1 MTTPRLFVC
10 TFCTLVTAIHV
21 SYSNPLGGTVVP
33 GSGAASFSA
42 APGALTINQTTPK
55 VIINWQDFSVGA
67 GEVTRFV
74 QPSSSAAALN
84 RVISDNPSQIFGT
97 LQGNGAVYLINQN
110 GILVGGSGQIN
121 VGSFIGSTLDFGPDA
136 DSANASFLAGAG
148 LRLSGNSTAAVRN
161 EGYISALDDVFLVAH
176 TVQNAGS
183 ISGHT
188 VGLAAGADVE
198 LRHAG
203 SERISVVAGNT
214 KAAPGAGDGVVN
226 SGNIAAVSAELKAAG
241 GNIYALAINN
251 GGAIRATGIVKENG
265 RILLRSDRGTVVNSG
280 TLDASSRGTGTK
292 GGDVQ
297 VLGQKVGLTG
307 NSKIDVSGDA
317 GGGTVLVGGDLQ
329 GKNPNVPNA
338 QRTVVGRN
346 ATINADA
353 LSSGSGGK
361 VIVWSDEATKYLGS
375 ISAKG
380 AGNRGSGGF
389 VEVSGKSSLAFD
401 GAVDVAAARGGAKGT
416 VLLDPAT
423 ITIQAASP
431 DINGADP
438 GTSDITTLTDLDD
451 ASGDFPGADSII
463 TAGAVNALLT
473 GNNNLVLAASVRTT
487 VNAAID
493 GSDNASLTL
502 NAPRVD
508 LNAPITLAGS
518 GVLSGTPTTVNVGAG
533 GRIQNGIDVAAPA
546 GATVNVA
553 PGTYAENISVA
564 KGLRLAGAKA
574 GVDARTRNTASGESV
589 ISGQVRLEAPNIT
602 LDGFTVRDSAAGAG
616 IVANNAAGDQIINN
630 YITANVFGLSLASD
644 GSSDILVRNN
654 FFEDN
659 TLPGG
664 ASGNGIYTDFTVSR
678 VRVRDNRFEGH
689 PEGSVTF
696 LGTAA
701 STISDIDIIGN
712 LITGDGP
719 ISIGNVSGVRIT
731 GNSVTANSGHA
742 IWVGGGAAN
751 VSIIQNLL
759 HDNGGAGLKFARP
772 GSSGI
777 AAVSS
782 GFTVRENSF
791 QNNADGA
798 LVIDTSEGS
807 RYSGILNAS
816 GNWWGNDRGPKV
828 DSVGFAG
835 SGNDIAAI
843 HITDLAMATERVDF
857 SPWLNSGVNTSP
869 LGFLGDL
876 TVLNVSPLSP
886 KATADGFI
894 AEALTAPFNLTQR
907 LQLFGGTYA
916 DQAVINIPNTVAVVI
931 KEDVILNAATSVSFG
946 STVNGDGTARNL
958 DIITPTLTLGGAVGT
973 AGANSELGR
982 LTASGS
988 TAINGG
994 AVETAANQNYNG
1006 PVTLGA
1012 DTTLNNTTVAF
1023 GSAVNGAGHDLTLN
1037 SSGAVILNGP
1047 AIVNVDTFRTTGPG
1061 LTTLNGGALSA
1072 NTIDIGDQLV
1082 LGADTLLSAG
1092 NVTLAGVTG
1101 PGLDLTVNASG
1112 ATIFNGAVSGVNALT
1127 TDASGNTVI
1136 NQAVSVGSVTFND
1149 SVALNGGLITT
1160 AFDQFYNEPV
1170 TLGADTTLV
1179 GVNVTLGSTVTGAGR
1194 DLTVNAS
1201 GVTTFGGPVA
1211 GVDALFTDAAGN
1223 TVVNQAVSAG
1233 SVTLNDEAAL
1243 NGGSI
1248 ATTADQN
1255 YNASVTLG
1263 VDTTLSGANITLA
1276 DVGGSGRDLTV
1287 NASGTTTFDGAVS
1300 GVEALTTDAPGNTVI
1315 NQAVTAGS
1323 VTLNDPAA
1331 LNGAAIVTLADQN
1344 YNATVTLGVDTLLA
1358 GANVTIAGITGAG
1371 RDLNV
1376 IAFGATTFNG
1386 VVDGVDA
1393 LTTDAAGNTVIDQA
1407 VNATSVT
1414 LNDAATL
1421 RGGSITTAADQNYNA
1436 AVALGADTTLSG
1448 VNVTFAS
1455 SVTGAGQD
1463 LAVNASG
1470 TTTFNGVVNG
1480 VDALTTDAAGNTVI
1494 NQAVSAGSVTLN
1506 DLAALN
1512 GATITTLGNQN
1523 YNAAVTLGVDTTL
1536 SGVNVTLAG
1545 ITGNNRDL
1553 NVNASAATTFNGV
1566 VNAVNA
1572 LTTDAPGNTIV
1583 NQAINATSVTLNDPA
1598 ALNGATITT
1607 LANQNYNASVTLGA
1621 DTTLSGA
1628 DVTLAGITG
1637 GGRNLNVNASG
1648 ASIFNGIVDGVNA
1661 LTTDAAGNTVVNQAV
1676 NAGSVTFNDT
1686 VSLNGSLINT
1696 VGNQSYNA
1704 AATLGVDTILSGANV
1719 RFAGIAGAG
1728 RDLTVNASGT
1738 TTFDGAVNGVDD
1750 LVTDAAGNTVINQG
1764 VNAASVTLND
1774 PASLNGG
1781 AITTAG
1787 NQNYNA
1793 AATLGADTIL
1803 SGANVRLVAIAGGGR
1818 DLTVNA
1824 SGATTF
1830 DGAVTGV
1837 DALVTDAGGNT
1848 VINQAVNAGSLT
1860 LNDAAT
1866 LNGGTITTAGSQT
1879 YNAAVTLGA
1888 NTFLNNTT
1896 VAFNSTV
1903 AGGNNDLTLNS
1914 SGDVTLNGPAIA
1926 NVRAFRTTG
1935 PGSTTL
1941 NGGGL
1946 SANTLIAIGDELILG
1961 DNTTLNS
1968 VDVSLSVVDGFGNS
1982 LAVNASGVTTFG
1994 GAVAGLGTLTTD
2006 AAGDTLINTHF
2017 IGSFG
2022 SQTYNDA
2029 VTVGADTT
2037 LAGAN
2042 VTFASTLTGAGN
2054 DLTVLSPGT
2063 TVFNGTVV
2071 GIGGLVTDAG
2081 GDTIINSA
2089 VNVDSLTLNDAATL
2103 NGGVVTTAGDQR
2115 YNAAVTLGTG
2125 TTLDAGSVRLGA
2137 TLDGGGNDLDVSASG
2152 TITFAGTVDNVGT
2165 LTLNS
2170 GGDIT
2175 SAALRVGHLLFTSS
2189 GRATFINSGNEIVSA
2204 LSDCAFWSALD
2215 GFLVSD
2221 SLSAQVFS
2229 GILAGSCVSIDNDE
2243 AVEKIVSQL
2252 VPQVQ
2257 FDEIQTESVEI
2268 RGERL
2273 QKAGILTRS
2282 SELFVKP
2289 GEALTRSGEVNA
2301 EKNR

>member
-1 MTTPRLFVC
+1 MTTPRLFLC
-10 TFCTLVTAIHV
+10 TFCTLVTAIHGIHA
-21 SYSNPLGGTVVP
+21 NPLGGTVVP
-33 GSGAASFSA
+33 GSGAASFST

-55 VIINWQDFSVGA
+55 VIINWQDFSIGG

-74 QPSSSAAALN
+74 QPSAGAAALN
-84 RVISDNPSQIFGT
+84 RVVTDNPSQIYGT
-97 LQGNGAVYLINQN
+97 LQGNGAVYLINPN
-110 GILVGGSGQIN
+110 GILVGSSGQIN
-121 VGSFIGSTLDFGPDA
+121 VGSFLGSTLDLGPDA
-136 DSANASFLAGAG
+136 DSANASFLSGAG
-148 LRLSGNSTAAVRN
+148 LRLSGGSTAAVRN
-161 EGYISALDDVFLVAH
+161 EGHISALDDVFLVAH
-176 TVQNAGS
+176 TVQNAGT

-198 LRHAG
+198 LRQGG
-203 SERISVVAGNT
+203 SERLSVVAGNT
-214 KAAPGAGDGVVN
+214 KAAPGATDGVVN

-338 QRTVVGRN
+338 QRTVVARN
-346 ATINADA
+346 ATISADA

-375 ISAKG
+375 ITAKG
-380 AGNRGSGGF
+380 AGNRGAGGF

-423 ITIQAASP
+423 ITIQAANP

-438 GTSDITTLTDLDD
+438 GTSDITALADLDD
-451 ASGDFPGADSII
+451 ATGDFPGADSII
-463 TAGAVNALLT
+463 TATAVNGLLT

-487 VNAAID
+487 VNAAIN
-493 GSDNASLTL
+493 GADNASLTL

-533 GRIQNGIDVAAPA
+533 GRIQNGIDVAAPV

-553 PGTYAENISVA
+553 AGTYAENISVA

-574 GVDARTRNTASGESV
+574 GVDARTRNTTSGESV

-659 TLPGG
+659 MLPGG

-719 ISIGNVSGVRIT
+719 ISIGNISGVRIT
-731 GNSVTANSGHA
+731 GNSVSANDGHA
-742 IWVGGGAAN
+742 IWVGGGAVN
-751 VSIIQNLL
+751 VSITQNLL
-759 HDNGGAGLKFARP
+759 HDNGGAGLKFSRP
-772 GSSGI
+772 SSSGI

-798 LVIDTSEGS
+798 LVIDTTEGS
-807 RYSGILNAS
+807 RYTGVLNAS
-816 GNWWGNDRGPKV
+816 GNWWGNFRGPKV
-828 DSVGFAG
+828 ASVGFTG

-857 SPWLNSGVNTSP
+857 SPWLNSGINTSP
-869 LGFLGDL
+869 AGIPGFLGDL

-894 AEALTAPFNLTQR
+894 AEALTAPFNFTQR

-916 DQAVINIPNTVAVVI
+916 DQAIIDIPNTVAVII

-946 STVNGDGTARNL
+946 STVNSDGTARNL

-973 AGANSELGR
+973 AAANSELGR
-982 LTASGS
+982 LTASG
-988 TAINGG
+988 TTTINGG
-994 AVETAANQNYNG
+994 AVETTANQDYSGPVTLGADTTLSGVNITLAAVTGGGNDLAVVDSGTTTFNGAVSGVGALTTDALGNTIINQTVNAGSVTVGDQAALNGGTIATTADQNYNASVTLG
-1006 PVTLGA
+1006 ADTTLSGVNVTLAGVAGGGNDLAVNASGTTTFGGAVAAVDSLTTDAAGNTVINQAVNASSITLNDIAALNGGLISTVFDQAYNRPVTLGADTTLAGVNVTFGSSVTGAGGDLTVNASGLTTFGGVVGGVDALLTDAPGNTVINQVVNAGSVTLNDLAALNGGTVTTSGSQTYNAAVTLGA

-1023 GSAVNGAGHDLTLN
+1023 GSTVDGAGNDLTLN
-1037 SSGAVILNGP
+1037 SSGDIALNGST
-1047 AIVNVDTFRTTGPG
+1047 IVNVDRFRTTAPG
-1061 LTTLNGGALSA
+1061 STTLNGGALSA
-1072 NTIDIGDQLV
+1072 NTLIDIGDQLI

-1101 PGLDLTVNASG
+1101 
-1112 ATIFNGAVSGVNALT
+1112 
-1127 TDASGNTVI
+1127 
-1136 NQAVSVGSVTFND
+1136 
-1149 SVALNGGLITT
+1149 
-1160 AFDQFYNEPV
+1160 
-1170 TLGADTTLV
+1170 
-1179 GVNVTLGSTVTGAGR
+1179 
-1194 DLTVNAS
+1194 
-1201 GVTTFGGPVA
+1201 
-1211 GVDALFTDAAGN
+1211 
-1223 TVVNQAVSAG
+1223 
-1233 SVTLNDEAAL
+1233 
-1243 NGGSI
+1243 
-1248 ATTADQN
+1248 
-1255 YNASVTLG
+1255 
-1263 VDTTLSGANITLA
+1263 
-1276 DVGGSGRDLTV
+1276 
-1287 NASGTTTFDGAVS
+1287 
-1300 GVEALTTDAPGNTVI
+1300 
-1315 NQAVTAGS
+1315 
-1323 VTLNDPAA
+1323 
-1331 LNGAAIVTLADQN
+1331 
-1344 YNATVTLGVDTLLA
+1344 
-1358 GANVTIAGITGAG
+1358 AG

-1376 IAFGATTFNG
+1376 NASGATTFNG
-1386 VVDGVDA
+1386 VV
-1393 LTTDAAGNTVIDQA
+1393 
-1407 VNATSVT
+1407 S
-1414 LNDAATL
+1414 
-1421 RGGSITTAADQNYNA
+1421 
-1436 AVALGADTTLSG
+1436 
-1448 VNVTFAS
+1448 
-1455 SVTGAGQD
+1455 
-1463 LAVNASG
+1463 
-1470 TTTFNGVVNG
+1470 G

-1494 NQAVSAGSVTLN
+1494 NQAV
-1506 DLAALN
+1506 
-1512 GATITTLGNQN
+1512 
-1523 YNAAVTLGVDTTL
+1523 
-1536 SGVNVTLAG
+1536 
-1545 ITGNNRDL
+1545 
-1553 NVNASAATTFNGV
+1553 
-1566 VNAVNA
+1566 
-1572 LTTDAPGNTIV
+1572 
-1583 NQAINATSVTLNDPA
+1583 NATSVTLNDAA
-1598 ALNGATITT
+1598 ALNGGTITT
-1607 LANQNYNASVTLGA
+1607 VADQNYNATVTLGA

-1628 DVTLAGITG
+1628 NVALAGIAG
-1637 GGRNLNVNASG
+1637 GGRNLDVNASG
-1648 ASIFNGIVDGVNA
+1648 ASIFNGVINGVNA
-1661 LTTDAAGNTVVNQAV
+1661 LTTDAAGNTVINQAV
-1676 NAGSVTFNDT
+1676 NAGSVVFNDT
-1686 VSLNGSLINT
+1686 VSLNGGTIT
-1696 VGNQSYNA
+1696 TAGNQNYNA
-1704 AATLGVDTILSGANV
+1704 TATLGVDTTLSGANV
-1719 RFAGIAGAG
+1719 RLTGITGAG
-1728 RDLTVNASGT
+1728 RDLTVNAFGT
-1738 TTFDGAVNGVDD
+1738 TTFDGAINGVDD
-1750 LVTDAAGNTVINQG
+1750 LVTDAAGNTVINQA
-1764 VNAASVTLND
+1764 VNAGSVTVND
-1774 PASLNGG
+1774 AAALNGG
-1781 AITTAG
+1781 TITTAG

-1793 AATLGADTIL
+1793 TATLGVDTTL
-1803 SGANVRLVAIAGGGR
+1803 SGANVRLAGITGAGR

-1830 DGAVTGV
+1830 DGAVNGV
-1837 DALVTDAGGNT
+1837 DALVTDAGGST
-1848 VINQAVNAGSLT
+1848 VINQTVNAGSLT
-1860 LNDAAT
+1860 LNDAAA
-1866 LNGGTITTAGSQT
+1866 LNGGTITTIGSQI
-1879 YNAAVTLGA
+1879 YNAAVTLGV
-1888 NTFLNNTT
+1888 NTVLNNTT
-1896 VAFNSTV
+1896 VAFNSSV

-1914 SGDVTLNGPAIA
+1914 SEDVSLNGPAIA

-1935 PGSTTL
+1935 PGSTIL

-1946 SANTLIAIGDELILG
+1946 SANTLIAIGDELVLG
-1961 DNTTLNS
+1961 DDTTLS
-1968 VDVSLSVVDGFGNS
+1968 SIDVSLSGVDGFGNS
-1982 LAVNASGVTTFG
+1982 LAVNSSGVTTFG
-1994 GAVAGLGTLTTD
+1994 GAVGGVGSLTTD
-2006 AAGDTLINTHF
+2006 AAGDTLINTPF
-2017 IGSFG
+2017 IGTFG

-2029 VTVGADTT
+2029 VTVGPNAT

-2042 VTFASTLTGAGN
+2042 VTFASTLTGSGN
-2054 DLTVLSPGT
+2054 DLTIDSLGT
-2063 TVFNGTVV
+2063 TLFNGPVF

-2081 GDTIINSA
+2081 GNTIVNSA
-2089 VNVDSLTLNDAATL
+2089 VNVDSLTFNDAATL
-2103 NGGVVTTAGDQR
+2103 NGGVVTTTGEQR
-2115 YNAAVTLGTG
+2115 YNGSVTLGTG
-2125 TTLDAGSVRLGA
+2125 TTLDAGSVNFGS
-2137 TLDGGGNDLDVSASG
+2137 TVDGGGNDLDVIAGG
-2152 TITFAGTVDNVGT
+2152 TITFAGTVDNVDT
-2165 LTLNS
+2165 LTLDA
-2170 GGDIT
+2170 GGDIN
-2175 SAALRVGHLLFTSS
+2175 SAALRLSHLLFTTS
-2189 GRATFINSGNEIVSA
+2189 GRATFVNSGNELVNA

-2221 SLSAQVFS
+2221 RLSAKVFS
-2229 GILAGSCVSIDNDE
+2229 GTLAGSCESINNNE
-2243 AVEKIVSQL
+2243 ALQRIISQL

-2301 EKNR
+2301 EKSGN